1 MSAINTVKYLFLC
14 IGLLMLA
21 GAVAS
26 WNHARTFMATAL
38 TAQGEVIELL
48 AERTQSNSV
57 TYSPVVAFTTAN
69 GEYIEF
75 TSSTSSYP
83 PAYAPGEQ
91 VEVFY
96 QPGKPRDAQLDGM
109 FEQWGVVL
117 IFGFMGL
124 CFGAVGAGVL
134 IVQYL
139 GRTRRERLLS
149 TGKAVT
155 ARVES
160 VAQNPRLKVN
170 GRHPWVIH
178 CQWHNPATGQVH
190 LFTSENLWFDPSE
203 YLERD
208 TLQVFIDAGNPRKHY
223 VDTRFLPVLAG

>member
-1 MSAINTVKYLFLC
+1 MSAINTLKYLFLC
-14 IGLLMLA
+14 VGLLMLA
-21 GAVAS
+21 GAVTS
-26 WNHARTFMATAL
+26 WNNSRTFMATAL
-38 TAQGEVIELL
+38 TAQGEVIDLL
-48 AERTQSNSV
+48 PERSENDSL
-57 TYSPVVAFTTAN
+57 TYSPVVAFITAE
-69 GEYIEF
+69 GEHIEF

-96 QPGKPRDAQLDGM
+96 QQGKPQDAKLGGM

-124 CFGAVGAGVL
+124 SFGAIGAGKL
-134 IVQYL
+134 LVQRL
-139 GRTRRERLLS
+139 KRSRREGLIR

-155 ARVES
+155 AKVES
-160 VAQNPRLKVN
+160 VAQKPRVKVN

-190 LFTSENLWFDPSE
+190 LF
-203 YLERD
+203 
-208 TLQVFIDAGNPRKHY
+208 IDARNPRQTPCGHA
-223 VDTRFLPVLAG
+223 LAACAGGLIKALDISARRRLCPAH